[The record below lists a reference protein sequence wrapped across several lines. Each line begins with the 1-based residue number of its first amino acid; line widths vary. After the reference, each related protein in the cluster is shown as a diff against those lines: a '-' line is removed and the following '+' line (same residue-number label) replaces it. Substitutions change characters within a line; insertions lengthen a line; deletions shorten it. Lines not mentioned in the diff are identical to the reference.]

1 MQSLMLDLS
10 AALCKLYCSTIWK
23 LEVINRGLEV
33 TPRAI
38 IILVFAHKDSPIY
51 IDECTARRMGPLC
64 MEFVLLVNKINLLIQ
79 QGKGAILSN

>member
-38 IILVFAHKDSPIY
+38 CVGERIEEVLK
-51 IDECTARRMGPLC
+51 ERKGNTATANYHSSFC
-64 MEFVLLVNKINLLIQ
+64 
-79 QGKGAILSN
+79 S